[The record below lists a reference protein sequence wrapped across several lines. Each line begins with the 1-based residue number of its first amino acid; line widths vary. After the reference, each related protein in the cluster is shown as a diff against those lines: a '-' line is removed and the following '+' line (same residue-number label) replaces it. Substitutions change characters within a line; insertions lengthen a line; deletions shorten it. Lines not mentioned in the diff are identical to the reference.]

1 MDISPAVK
9 CEGLFTCTVSV
20 PVSVKV
26 TVKVYHCANSDGL
39 FGEQIES
46 GSHSVG
52 QCKYDVD
59 GDGTCKRTLIPLFWT
74 SGEVCAEF

>member
-39 FGEQIES
+39 FGEQI
-46 GSHSVG
+46 GSERILSVS
-52 QCKYDVD
+52 VNMT
-59 GDGTCKRTLIPLFWT
+59 GTETVSVNGP
-74 SGEVCAEF
+74 